1 MKHGTLNNFSWKKK
15 TNKDDMNMNDARDDD
30 KNDIL
35 DSQSIKQSALK
46 GQESDSNY
54 NSDRKYNNLKR
65 KGKKNS

>member
-1 MKHGTLNNFSWKKK
+1 
-15 TNKDDMNMNDARDDD
+15 MNMNDARDDD